1 MSSNSMTET
10 MVDFWQVGI
19 EGILRR
25 RNCELI
31 INYLL
36 VIILLQ
42 TMSRK
47 NSDPSGAN
55 PMLYDP
61 LQDGGIGET
70 SKMKQYIA
78 ASIGEF

>member
-1 MSSNSMTET
+1 
-10 MVDFWQVGI
+10 
-19 EGILRR
+19 
-25 RNCELI
+25 
-31 INYLL
+31 
-36 VIILLQ
+36 
-42 TMSRK
+42 MSRK